1 MPLRALLAAPWVPA
15 LVFVVHLVATLVMV
29 GVIWFVQVVHYPL
42 FAGVGAAESRAYA
55 AEHGRRT
62 TWVVA
67 APMLAELGTGLA
79 LVWRRPAVM
88 PAAWA
93 WLGVALLAAVWAS
106 TMGLQVP
113 RHAELAAGFDARAHQ
128 RLVRG
133 NWVRTAAWTARGAL
147 IAAVAWRAL
156 AA

>member
-1 MPLRALLAAPWVPA
+1 MPLRALLAAPGVPA

-42 FAGVGAAESRAYA
+42 FAAVGAADSRAYA

-106 TMGLQVP
+106 TAGLQVP
-113 RHAELAAGFDARAHQ
+113 RHAELAAGFDARAHR

-133 NWVRTAAWTARGAL
+133 NWLRTAAWTARGVL
-147 IAAVAWRAL
+147 VAAVAWRAL
-156 AA
+156 MG